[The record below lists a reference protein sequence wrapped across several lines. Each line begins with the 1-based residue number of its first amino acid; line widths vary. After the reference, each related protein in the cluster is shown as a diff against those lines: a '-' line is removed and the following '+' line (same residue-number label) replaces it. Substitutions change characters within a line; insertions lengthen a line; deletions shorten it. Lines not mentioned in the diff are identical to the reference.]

1 MPAAGKTSL
10 LGALAQ
16 AAQMQEHLLHGRLA
30 DPTHGL
36 SELQHRLYDEEPR
49 RTTEEVV
56 PYAVDF
62 EPFAENGLTRHEHQG
77 AVLIDCDGRVAN
89 DLLLRR
95 RSLPEESPEGTLAN
109 EVLAADT
116 LVLVIDAS
124 APSNQLDADFAEFVR
139 FLRLL
144 ERSRG
149 ERSEVGGLP
158 VFLVLTK
165 CDLLAQPADA
175 PAAWLE
181 RIRER
186 ERQVQ
191 ARFTEFLARKESE
204 DGPLRFGR
212 IDLRLWATSV
222 KRPALAG
229 VAAKPREPY
238 GVAELFRQCLEAA
251 RHFRDR
257 QRHSSRRL
265 IWTIAGAGT
274 VVVGMVSLAVALIT
288 GAGPKE
294 HQPGDLETRIDSMRA
309 NEGPTAA
316 ERFRG
321 DVRQLEEKIGILTEL
336 KQSPQ
341 FAELPAASQS
351 YVTERLDELEAY
363 VSYLKRLQRERQP
376 ADVHSEAELQK
387 IEEALKTRGGEGL
400 ALPRDDWSQTR
411 AGRLHHDRLEDVKL
425 LRNAVEKIDDWYQQ
439 KKTEGERLWTLADYQ
454 PGPAASI
461 NWRGWHTEVQR
472 YLNSIGALPFPPTEK
487 LPGAASLDLTYQ
499 TVYAFDRIQQSASEL
514 ENVKKRL
521 VNLRDLSAALGL
533 GGPAAQALLV
543 IPPNFT
549 AAAAGGRV
557 QELRQAFPDFEKTF
571 PDTKLPDAARG
582 DVRQAATTSY
592 QPLLEAGREIVLRHL
607 QEASPGGPETTKT
620 WQTIRPWLADP
631 TELAAWRILAR
642 VLLRV
647 GDPERSEF
655 DPVTELS
662 SFLSHDSFELTLRRL
677 ALEVPDAPRL
687 RPDGDLTISQTEA
700 ASKKGLRLVFSNTDK
715 QREPQRGVT
724 IYLLRPKEGA
734 TLTFH
739 PGDDLIAQLPVRDG
753 ENREMQLTWARGRS
767 QVYQFE
773 HLVREPRLHR
783 RNEEAIKGQL
793 ESAIHLSVPPEQGS
807 IPHVPDLVPI
817 VRFTK

>member
-16 AAQMQEHLLHGRLA
+16 AAQTQEHLLHGRLA
-30 DPTHGL
+30 DPTQGL
-36 SELQHRLYDEEPR
+36 SELQHRLYDEEAR

-62 EPFAENGLTRHEHQG
+62 EPFVENGLARHEHLG

-95 RSLPEESPEGTLAN
+95 RTLPEDSPEGTLAS

-124 APSNQLDADFAEFVR
+124 APSGQLDADFAEFVR

-181 RIRER
+181 RIQER

-191 ARFTEFLARKESE
+191 ARFTEFLARKERE
-204 DGPLRFGR
+204 EGPLPFGR

-238 GVAELFRQCLEAA
+238 GVAELFRQSLDTA
-251 RHFRDR
+251 RTFRDR

-265 IWTIAGAGT
+265 IWTVAGAGT
-274 VVVGMVSLAVALIT
+274 VVAGMIGLAVALIT
-288 GAGPKE
+288 GAGPQE
-294 HQPGDLETRIDSMRA
+294 RRPGDLETRIDSMRA
-309 NEGPTAA
+309 AEGQTAA

-321 DVRQLEEKIGILTEL
+321 NLDQLKEKIGILTEV

-341 FAELPAASQS
+341 FAELPAASQT

-363 VSYLKRLQRERQP
+363 VSYLKRLQSERQF

-387 IEEALKTRGGEGL
+387 IEETLKTKGGEGL
-400 ALPRDDWSQTR
+400 ALPRDDWGQTR

-461 NWRGWHTEVQR
+461 NWRGWHTEVHR
-472 YLNSIGALPFPPTEK
+472 YLNSISARPFPPTEK

-499 TVYAFDRIQQSASEL
+499 TVYAFDRIQQATSEL

-533 GGPAAQALLV
+533 GGPPAQSLLV
-543 IPPNFT
+543 IPTGFTAT
-549 AAAAGGRV
+549 AAAGRV
-557 QELRQAFPDFEKTF
+557 QEMRQTFPDFEKTF

-582 DVRQAATTSY
+582 DVRQAAMTSY
-592 QPLLEAGREIVLRHL
+592 KPLLEAGRDVVLRHL
-607 QEASPGGPETTKT
+607 QEASPGGPETRKT
-620 WQTIRPWLADP
+620 WETIRQRLTDP
-631 TELAAWRILAR
+631 TELTAWRVLAR
-642 VLLRV
+642 VLLHI
-647 GDPERSEF
+647 GEPERGDF
-655 DPVTELS
+655 DPVAELS
-662 SFLSHDSFELTLRRL
+662 DFLSHDRFELTLRRL
-677 ALEVPDAPRL
+677 ALEMPDALRL
-687 RPDGDLTISQTEA
+687 RPDGDLTIVCTEA
-700 ASKKGLRLVFSNTDK
+700 ANRKETRLVFSAADK
-715 QREPQRGVT
+715 QREPQLGVT
-724 IYLLRPKEGA
+724 IYLLRPKEGTA
-734 TLTFH
+734 LTYH

-753 ENREMQLTWARGRS
+753 DNREMQLTWARSRS

-817 VRFTK
+817 VKFTK